1 MALLCVGRNAVEKDI
16 VMRRLLGRSGIAV
29 SSIGMGC
36 WAIGSDWGTVDDTE
50 SVRALQRALDLGVT
64 FFDTSNAY
72 GAGRSEHLIGQALAG
87 RRDQAV
93 IATKFGYIVNERTG
107 RVNRNDA
114 SPDAIR
120 RTCEAALQRL
130 KTDYI
135 DLFQFHLGSYPLN
148 KAGEVRES
156 LEALVAEGKI
166 RFYGWSTDD
175 PERARF
181 FAEGYHCATVQHEL
195 NLFHDNAP
203 MLAVCE
209 QANLASINRSPLA
222 MGLLTGKYTA
232 DVQFPASDVR
242 RASRWWEYFRRDTMP
257 ALLQKVDAVREI
269 LTSDGRT
276 LVQGALGWL
285 LARNERT
292 IPIPGFKTVAQ
303 VEENAGTLR
312 FGPLGAEQMQEIE
325 QLLVRPEG

>member
-1 MALLCVGRNAVEKDI
+1 MALLCAGRNIVEKV
-16 VMRRLLGRSGIAV
+16 VMLQRLLGRSGVAV
-29 SSIGMGC
+29 SAIGMGC

-72 GAGRSEHLIGQALAG
+72 GGGRSEYLIGQALAE
-87 RRDQAV
+87 RRGQAV

-107 RVNRNDA
+107 RINRNDA
-114 SPDAIR
+114 SPEAIR
-120 RTCEAALQRL
+120 RTCEAALRRL

-135 DLFQFHLGSYPLN
+135 DLFQFHLGSYPL
-148 KAGEVRES
+148 KEAGEVRES

-175 PERARF
+175 PKRAQF
-181 FAEGYHCATVQHEL
+181 FAEGQHCAAVQHEL

-203 MLAVCE
+203 MLAVCD

-232 DVQFPASDVR
+232 NVQFPASDVR
-242 RASRWWEYFRRDTMP
+242 RASRWWDYFQRDKMP
-257 ALLQKVDAVREI
+257 VLLQKLDTLCEI

-276 LVQGALGWL
+276 LAQGALGWL

-303 VEENAGTLR
+303 VEENVGILR
-312 FGPLGAEQMQEIE
+312 FGPLGAEQMREIE
-325 QLLVRPEG
+325 QLIVRSEG